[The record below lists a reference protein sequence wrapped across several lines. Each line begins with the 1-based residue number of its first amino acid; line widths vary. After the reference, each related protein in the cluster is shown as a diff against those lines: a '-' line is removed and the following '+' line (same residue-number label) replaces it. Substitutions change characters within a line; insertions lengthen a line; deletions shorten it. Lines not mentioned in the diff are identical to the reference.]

1 MGGVRP
7 AEFWTPY
14 YVNTQMLDLVKR
26 KLKNEP
32 TIFEVAE
39 PFIQKIKQGTLLV
52 IEFVAPLSRFC
63 KAIVDWYDESQ
74 LLELTRDQVR
84 AVYRVIRAIKN
95 TLEEFKSTIISRNV
109 KIENPLEWFNFYMDD
124 INDSHSRFKILVEAL
139 LRQAEQAT
147 IELDNN
153 DDTGQS
159 SRARTI
165 DESFPSKIDV
175 ADRKGSPPRRF
186 LDSESESDESD
197 DDAHPFRSGQKRPA
211 RNRDREDK
219 PDIKQS
225 TISGAPDLA
234 ATGLESS
241 PAIED
246 EEKKQPGS
254 FARKSRRSTS
264 KIPKSE
270 FETDTPKLWK
280 DESESEE
287 VQQEAASRAIEES
300 KANLMSTYELGADVL
315 GDLWITHELIKSSI
329 HFVVTDKIKEQN
341 FKLPK
346 IDHLT
351 HPRSQLQGLLSAPP
365 TTDEG
370 DEMKALPMELLI
382 VIEIQIE
389 NNHIL
394 DDPQDYFKLTINRNA
409 LLVHKTHLEGSTL
422 RMIIP
427 VNPDFLK
434 LGNNTIKA
442 KLPRATS
449 QRTPKT
455 LKGRITIGIVTMLSE
470 KQIFAE
476 SIGAPCSNR
485 RTTMLA
491 NRSGVT
497 GGVAQTDPIEGG
509 IIRCPVRG
517 TGCGHVQCFE
527 LFGYIQRN
535 KCKSDWIC
543 PVPNCSKSCR
553 PFFELEFDNWVFGN
567 NRTTIDNLALQGGG
581 DPSHQAGSS

>member
-84 AVYRVIRAIKN
+84 AVYRVIRAIEN

-219 PDIKQS
+219 PDIKQF

-280 DESESEE
+280 DE
-287 VQQEAASRAIEES
+287 
-300 KANLMSTYELGADVL
+300 
-315 GDLWITHELIKSSI
+315 
-329 HFVVTDKIKEQN
+329 
-341 FKLPK
+341 
-346 IDHLT
+346 
-351 HPRSQLQGLLSAPP
+351 
-365 TTDEG
+365 
-370 DEMKALPMELLI
+370 
-382 VIEIQIE
+382 
-389 NNHIL
+389 
-394 DDPQDYFKLTINRNA
+394 NA

-476 SIGAPCSNR
+476 SIGAACSNR

-497 GGVAQTDPIEGG
+497 DGVAQTDPIEGG

-517 TGCGHVQCFE
+517 TGCRHVQCFE

-543 PVPNCSKSCR
+543 PVPNCHKSCR

>member
-427 VNPDFLK
+427 TTQSRRNYRERLRNEHRRPDICGIDWSALFEST
-434 LGNNTIKA
+434 NDDV
-442 KLPRATS
+442 S
-449 QRTPKT
+449 QP
-455 LKGRITIGIVTMLSE
+455 I
-470 KQIFAE
+470 
-476 SIGAPCSNR
+476 
-485 RTTMLA
+485 
-491 NRSGVT
+491 RSD

>member
-1 MGGVRP
+1 MDFIRDAGNDDETIARYKSLPASPGRKIRRRTRRGKERAAIPQPSPSPLKPAGIQGLREQLLGVTISP
-7 AEFWTPY
+7 FG
-14 YVNTQMLDLVKR
+14 VKR

-74 LLELTRDQVR
+74 LLELTGTK
-84 AVYRVIRAIKN
+84 AIKN

-211 RNRDREDK
+211 RN
-219 PDIKQS
+219 Q
-225 TISGAPDLA
+225 
-234 ATGLESS
+234 SS

-351 HPRSQLQGLLSAPP
+351 HPRSHLTNELS
-365 TTDEG
+365 
-370 DEMKALPMELLI
+370 I

-389 NNHIL
+389 NNQIL

-434 LGNNTIKA
+434 LGSEITESDFATNTEDVERKDNDW
-442 KLPRATS
+442 
-449 QRTPKT
+449 
-455 LKGRITIGIVTMLSE
+455 IVTMLQPIRSDRW
-470 KQIFAE
+470 
-476 SIGAPCSNR
+476 SRPNR
-485 RTTMLA
+485 PDR
-491 NRSGVT
+491 R
-497 GGVAQTDPIEGG
+497 G

-543 PVPNCSKSCR
+543 PVPT
-553 PFFELEFDNWVFGN
+553 VV
-567 NRTTIDNLALQGGG
+567 NLADL
-581 DPSHQAGSS
+581 SSSWNSITGSSVIIEPLSIILLSKVVVILHIKLDHLKNVCSIKKAVYA